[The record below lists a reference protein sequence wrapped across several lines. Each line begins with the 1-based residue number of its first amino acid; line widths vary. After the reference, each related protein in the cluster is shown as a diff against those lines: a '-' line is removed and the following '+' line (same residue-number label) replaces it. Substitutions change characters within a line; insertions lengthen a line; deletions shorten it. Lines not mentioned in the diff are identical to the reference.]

1 MEKKY
6 VKPAIKIQKI
16 EMDELMQSASINTS
30 SPTKGLTDG
39 STPTVGGDNN
49 GTHEVGAKQ
58 NTFSVWND
66 DED

>member
-16 EMDELMQSASINTS
+16 EMDELMQSASINSS
-30 SPTKGLTDG
+30 SPTNGLTGND
-39 STPTVGGDNN
+39 PTVGGDND
-49 GTHEVGAKQ
+49 GTHEVSAKQ

-66 DED
+66 DEE

>member
-16 EMDELMQSASINTS
+16 EMDELMQTASIDPS
-30 SPTKGLTDG
+30 SPTTGLTDG
-39 STPTVGGDNN
+39 PTTGGDND

-58 NTFSVWND
+58 NTFSIWND
-66 DED
+66 DEE